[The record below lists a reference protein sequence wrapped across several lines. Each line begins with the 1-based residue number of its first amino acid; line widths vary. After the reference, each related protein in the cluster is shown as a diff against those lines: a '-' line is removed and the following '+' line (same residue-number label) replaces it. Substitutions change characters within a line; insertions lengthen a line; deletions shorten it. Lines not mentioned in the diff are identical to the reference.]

1 MKSLSEIIVEG
12 RNQLERPVDVPDNA
26 NVLFIDVT
34 SGNLTF
40 YQGVDAVISMM
51 KDDGDMWE
59 ESELADV
66 KKALAKNG
74 GSIQLG
80 GGDYTILRFG

>member
-1 MKSLSEIIVEG
+1 MKSLSEMVTEG
-12 RNQLERPVDVPDNA
+12 KNRLEVPVDVPNNA

-34 SGNLTF
+34 SGDLTF

-51 KDDGDMWE
+51 KDDSDMWE
-59 ESELADV
+59 ESELSDV
-66 KKALAKNG
+66 KKALSKNG

>member
-1 MKSLSEIIVEG
+1 MISLSEMVTEG
-12 RNQLERPVDVPDNA
+12 KNRLEVPVGVPDNA

-34 SGNLTF
+34 SGQLTF

>member
-40 YQGVDAVISMM
+40 Y
-51 KDDGDMWE
+51 
-59 ESELADV
+59 
-66 KKALAKNG
+66 
-74 GSIQLG
+74 
-80 GGDYTILRFG
+80 

>member
-1 MKSLSEIIVEG
+1 MVTEG
-12 RNQLERPVDVPDNA
+12 KNRLEVPVDVPNNA

-34 SGNLTF
+34 SGDLTF

-51 KDDGDMWE
+51 KDDSDMWE
-59 ESELADV
+59 ESELSDV
-66 KKALAKNG
+66 KKALSKNG

>member
-1 MKSLSEIIVEG
+1 
-12 RNQLERPVDVPDNA
+12 
-26 NVLFIDVT
+26 
-34 SGNLTF
+34 
-40 YQGVDAVISMM
+40 
-51 KDDGDMWE
+51 MWE

-80 GGDYTILRFG
+80 GGDYTIFRFG

>member
-1 MKSLSEIIVEG
+1 MRSLSEMVTEG
-12 RNQLERPVDVPDNA
+12 KNRLEVPVDVPDNA

-34 SGNLTF
+34 SGQLTF
-40 YQGVDAVISMM
+40 YQGVDAIISMM

-66 KKALAKNG
+66 KKALSKNG